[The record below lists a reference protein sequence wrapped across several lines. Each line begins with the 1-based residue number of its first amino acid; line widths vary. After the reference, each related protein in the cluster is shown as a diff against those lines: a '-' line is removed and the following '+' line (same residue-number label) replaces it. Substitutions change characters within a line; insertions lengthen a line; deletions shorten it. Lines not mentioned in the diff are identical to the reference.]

1 MPLTKYNFKPGI
13 DREGTDYS
21 NEGGWFDINLVR
33 FRKGFPEKIGG
44 WVKEQ
49 ITTYLGIGRA
59 LHAWIALEGTKYL
72 GVGTTYKYY
81 IKEGDTFNDITPLRK
96 DPTSPNNAFAAIAN
110 TISAG
115 ISATVT
121 TIPLTSSTNFPSSGV
136 IQIDSE
142 TITYGA
148 VSGNNLIGATRGA
161 ESTTAA
167 THSSSA
173 AVLCATITVTDASHG
188 AVQNDFVTYSSTV
201 TLGGNITATV
211 LDQEYQI
218 VDIVNTN
225 SYLIKAKDTSDDTVF
240 ANSSDSNNG
249 GTSTAAA
256 YQINVGLDDYVS
268 GSGWGASTWG
278 TGGWGS
284 VVALSDTSQLRL
296 WTHDNFGEDLL
307 INPRSGG
314 LYYWT
319 EDNGLT
325 TRAVAFSDLTNAN
338 LVPTKAFQLIVS
350 DIDRHILALGADPL
364 NAAGTARTGSID
376 PLFIC
381 WCDQENAP
389 EWEPKYTNTAGSL
402 RLSAGSQIIGGLRA
416 RQETLIWTD
425 DALYNVKFIGPP
437 YTFGANL
444 INQGLGM
451 IAPKAAIN
459 APPGVFWM
467 DRSGFYLYGGAVARV
482 PCAVH
487 SYVFND
493 LNQGQ
498 AFKIFAYL
506 NRQFNEVGWY
516 YPSGSSTEIDRFV
529 TYNYQEQVWSY
540 GNLTRYAWLDE
551 GVQPYP
557 RATGTDTYN
566 YVYQHETGNDA
577 DGSPMD
583 DVYIETS
590 DFALDQSGNNFTF
603 MHQAIPDILFTGDG
617 GSDQV
622 INFVLKMRNFPNETF
637 TTESTSTVTAST
649 TKLNLRGR
657 ARQAVVRLESDDDA
671 ASGARLGV
679 GWRLG
684 SMRLNTRPDGRR

>member
-44 WVKEQ
+44 WIKDL
-49 ITTYLGIGRA
+49 TATYLGIGRA
-59 LHAWIALEGTKYL
+59 LHAWIALEGTRYL
-72 GVGTTYKYY
+72 GLGTTWKYY
-81 IKEGDTFNDITPLRK
+81 IESGSAFNDITPIRA
-96 DPTSPNNAFAAIAN
+96 T
-110 TISAG
+110 TSAG
-115 ISATVT
+115 DVTFSATD
-121 TIPLTSSTNFPSSGV
+121 G
-136 IQIDSE
+136 D
-142 TITYGA
+142 
-148 VSGNNLIGATRGA
+148 
-161 ESTTAA
+161 
-167 THSSSA
+167 
-173 AVLCATITVTDASHG
+173 ATITVTDTSNG
-188 AVQNDFVTYSSTV
+188 SVQNDFVTFSGAA
-201 TLGGNITATV
+201 TLGGLITADV
-211 LDQEYQI
+211 LNQEYQI
-218 VDIVNTN
+218 ATIVNAN
-225 SYLIKAKDTSDDTVF
+225 SYTVEAKDTDGDTVT
-240 ANSSDSNNG
+240 ANSSDSGNG
-249 GTSTAAA
+249 GSSVVGA
-256 YQINVGLDDYVS
+256 YQINVGLDEYVQ

-278 TGGWGS
+278 DGGWGS
-284 VVALSDTSQLRL
+284 VSALSDTNQLRL
-296 WTHDNFGEDLL
+296 WTQDNFGEDLL

-319 EDNGLT
+319 QDNGLS
-325 TRAVAFSDLTNAN
+325 TRAVAFSSLTNAN
-338 LVPTKAFQLIVS
+338 LTPTKAFQLLVS
-350 DIDRHILALGADPL
+350 DVDRHILALGADPL
-364 NAAGTARTGSID
+364 NAAGTARTGNID

-425 DALYNVKFIGPP
+425 DALYSVQFIGPP

-444 INQGLGM
+444 INQGVGM
-451 IAPKAAIN
+451 IAPKAAVN
-459 APPGVFWM
+459 SPPGVFWM
-467 DRSGFYLYGGAVARV
+467 DRSGFYLYNGSISRV
-482 PCAVH
+482 SCTVH
-487 SYVFND
+487 SYVFSD
-493 LNQGQ
+493 IDQEQ
-498 AFKIFAYL
+498 AFKIFAFL

-551 GVQPYP
+551 GVVAYP
-557 RATGTDTYN
+557 RATGTDTNQYL
-566 YVYQHETGNDA
+566 YKHETGNDA

-583 DVYIETS
+583 NVYIESS
-590 DFALDQSGNNFTF
+590 DFTLDQSGNNFTF
-603 MHQAIPDILFTGDG
+603 MHQAIPDVLFTGDG

-637 TTESTSTVTAST
+637 TTESTNTVTAST

-671 ASGARLGV
+671 DAEARLGV